1 MSENADTDQSEV
13 IATPGREYRIRR
25 YLFVGLMLAAGL
37 WFFYDGFVGY
47 PQKQDRFL
55 AMTPEE
61 RAHATAPPTDLD
73 IQIQKGLGLGL
84 TLLAP
89 ICLGIFFYRSRGS
102 YRMNADTLIV
112 PGHPPVPFSQILE
125 LDKAQWD
132 RKGIAKVT
140 YRDPS
145 GDASRTFRLDEFI
158 YQYQA
163 VRRIVARIEKYLE
176 NEAPAV
182 DETPASPPAE
192 A

>member
-1 MSENADTDQSEV
+1 MSENAIDQPEI
-13 IATPGREYRIRR
+13 IAPPGKEYRMRR
-25 YLFVGLMLAAGL
+25 YLFVILMLAAGL

-55 AMTPEE
+55 AMTSEE

-89 ICLGIFFYRSRGS
+89 ICFGIFMYRSRGS
-102 YRMNADTLIV
+102 YRLEGETLSV
-112 PGHPPVPFSQILE
+112 PGHPPVQFSQIVE
-125 LDKAQWD
+125 LDKSLWD

-140 YRDPS
+140 YRDS
-145 GDASRTFRLDEFI
+145 ANNGSLTLRLDDFI
-158 YQYQA
+158 YQYQP
-163 VRRIVARIEKYLE
+163 VRQIVERIEKYLE
-176 NEAPAV
+176 SES
-182 DETPASPPAE
+182 PASPPAE